1 MGKSSDRQIYSWLS
15 PSHTRTC
22 LSFSRAIRTLKAECY
37 SSLKFPIP
45 MTWPSRELPQWF
57 TSNNMVDDNILR
69 RHLEQLHSC
78 LVRDARMVKHEIPRL
93 LEKLNLP
100 MPPQSIFKVF
110 TSRALLECYPEVI
123 EEATESLQVTCD
135 FLTRILD
142 CAVFDRREL
151 PFGWDMTHGWPEAPI
166 GTSTDLSVNLA
177 ELAQH
182 LEQSRSELH
191 QQFPAP
197 LIQYEESPEKYCR
210 QIANAYRTVNFWQ
223 VMNGPVQVEPP
234 TTIAEADSQL
244 TALIMQLRSFEES
257 ESSSLTAKRVP
268 EPAPARLPAVSSID
282 RSQETNPGQHEQ
294 ECDPPD
300 VIFYHQLE
308 ADILDILDGA
318 SSKVEP
324 LATKLKMEGT
334 GPLYKKNWRGLKCGI
349 LDYMRGQGWIS
360 HDPKLGGFYRPDS
373 PPPSPQPKKPPK
385 KKR

>member
-15 PSHTRTC
+15 PSRTRTC
-22 LSFSRAIRTLKAECY
+22 LSFSRAIRTLKEECY

-57 TSNNMVDDNILR
+57 TNGLVVEDNVLNGQI
-69 RHLEQLHSC
+69 QQMYSC
-78 LVRDARMVKHEIPRL
+78 LARDTQMVKLAIPPL
-93 LEKLNLP
+93 FAKLNLP

-110 TSRALLECYPEVI
+110 TGRSLVWYPELI
-123 EEATESLQVTCD
+123 AEATENLQVTCD

-182 LEQSRSELH
+182 LEKSRSELH

-197 LIQYEESPEKYCR
+197 LIQYEDSPEKYCR

-223 VMNGPVQVEPP
+223 VMNGPVQVELP

-257 ESSSLTAKRVP
+257 ESSSLTAKRAP

-282 RSQETNPGQHEQ
+282 RSQETNLGQHEK
-294 ECDPPD
+294 ECDPPEAL
-300 VIFYHQLE
+300 VYHQRESSLTPTESGEHPNPNIEKTSKPKRGRKKGAVASDVKRDQRIVEAWAKGYGQYESLE
-308 ADILDILDGA
+308 AVGRAFGLTREEVTNAIDRHR
-318 SSKVEP
+318 K
-324 LATKLKMEGT
+324 
-334 GPLYKKNWRGLKCGI
+334 RGE
-349 LDYMRGQGWIS
+349 
-360 HDPKLGGFYRPDS
+360 
-373 PPPSPQPKKPPK
+373 
-385 KKR
+385 